1 VTTSNQERQPPPE
14 LQNSQV
20 LFGRNIRAVR
30 DSLRLSREIVAERA
44 GIDAD
49 YLGEIE
55 RGEKWPAL
63 WMTRAIARVLGVAP
77 AKFFEFDEDKE
88 DDTNPIDRLE
98 QVLGTRTAEQQAQ
111 ALRVIKAMFGLS

>member
-1 VTTSNQERQPPPE
+1 MPNLERQPPPE

-20 LFGRNIRAVR
+20 LFGKNIRGVR
-30 DSLRLSREIVAERA
+30 DSLKLSREIVAERA

-63 WMTRAIARVLGVAP
+63 WMTRAIAQVLGVP
-77 AKFFEFDEDKE
+77 PTKFFEFGEETE
-88 DDTNPIDRLE
+88 DDSDVIEKFQR
-98 QVLGTRTAEQQAQ
+98 VLATRSPEQQTQ
-111 ALRVIKAMFGLS
+111 ALRVIKALFGL

>member
-1 VTTSNQERQPPPE
+1 MANQERQPPAE

-20 LFGRNIRAVR
+20 SFGRNIRAVR
-30 DSLRLSREIVAERA
+30 DSLKLSREIVAERA

-63 WMTRAIARVLGVAP
+63 WMTRAIARALGVLP
-77 AKFFEFDEDKE
+77 ARFFKFEEETEDGQSVIEKFQR
-88 DDTNPIDRLE
+88 ILSS
-98 QVLGTRTAEQQAQ
+98 RTAEQQSQ
-111 ALRVIKAMFGLS
+111 ALRVIRALFGL

>member
-1 VTTSNQERQPPPE
+1 MPSQERQPPPE

-20 LFGRNIRAVR
+20 LFGKNIRAIR
-30 DSLRLSREIVAERA
+30 DSLDISRESAAERA

-63 WMTRAIARVLGVAP
+63 WMTRAIARALGVPP
-77 AKFFEFDEDKE
+77 ARFFEFEENTEEDAGVVEKFQRILGSRTPE
-88 DDTNPIDRLE
+88 E
-98 QVLGTRTAEQQAQ
+98 QNQ
-111 ALRVIKAMFGLS
+111 ALRIIRALFRL

>member
-1 VTTSNQERQPPPE
+1 MPSQDRQSPPD

-30 DSLRLSREIVAERA
+30 DSLNISREIAAERA

-63 WMTRAIARVLGVAP
+63 WMTRAIAGALRVP
-77 AKFFEFDEDKE
+77 PTRFFEFEEETEDAASVIEKFQR
-88 DDTNPIDRLE
+88 ILSS
-98 QVLGTRTAEQQAQ
+98 RTAEQQNQ
-111 ALRVIKAMFGLS
+111 AFRVIRALFGL

>member
-1 VTTSNQERQPPPE
+1 MPSQERQPPPE

-20 LFGRNIRAVR
+20 LFGRNIRVVR
-30 DSLRLSREIVAERA
+30 DSLEGSREIVAERA

-63 WMTRAIARVLGVAP
+63 WITRAIARALGVP
-77 AKFFEFDEDKE
+77 AARFFEFDEEAQDGPDVIEKFHR
-88 DDTNPIDRLE
+88 I
-98 QVLGTRTAEQQAQ
+98 LGSRTAEQQDQ
-111 ALRVIKAMFGLS
+111 ALRVIRAL